1 RCAEPSSWESGI
13 TYANGHHPEQI
24 KHPLRRHAPLT
35 CSCEAIALLLLL
47 YNLSSLDEAMSSMQ
61 LGEPKQ
67 DQQHDSGRTKESRRR
82 INIILPPPQ
91 HNAQMYGYYISEE
104 WLYQTA
110 LSFLAKVHPDFSES
124 KARSNARVNP
134 TYSFRKTFHIRSLST
149 TYAIPPP
156 GQIIPAEC
164 MYDNTVCV
172 LYIFNDQPESYNY
185 RPIQKQVDELTRFMG
200 REPQWWVGVMSVK
213 FYRSMYR

>member
-1 RCAEPSSWESGI
+1 MS
-13 TYANGHHPEQI
+13 QQQFQ
-24 KHPLRRHAPLT
+24 
-35 CSCEAIALLLLL
+35 
-47 YNLSSLDEAMSSMQ
+47 SLDEAMSSMQ

-67 DQQHDSGRTKESRRR
+67 DQQHDSGRNKESRRR

-91 HNAQMYGYYISEE
+91 HNAQMYGYYVSEE

-110 LSFLAKVHPDFSES
+110 CSLLAKVHPDFSES
-124 KARSNARVNP
+124 KARSNARVDP
-134 TYSFRKTFHIRSLST
+134 THSFRKTFHIRSLST

-164 MYDNTVCV
+164 MDDGAVCV

-185 RPIQKQVDELTRFMG
+185 RPTQKQVDKLTRFMG

-213 FYRSMYR
+213 FYRSMYQ